1 MRRDST
7 GGDMNFCSQCGG
19 RVVLQTRPGDKAP
32 RYACPPCGAVF
43 YLSPRLTVACIAAR
57 EDRIV
62 LCRRAAEPG
71 YGLWTLPSGFVEKGE
86 PASRGAARE
95 TMEEARA
102 EVELT
107 RPYAL
112 FHISHE
118 NQLQIVYLARLL
130 SADCKAGAETLEA
143 RLFNEA
149 EIPWGAFAFT
159 TTQVALRKYF
169 EDFRAGSFGFH
180 FADIVA
186 FSGGGK
192 FR

>member
-1 MRRDST
+1 MRRGST
-7 GGDMNFCSQCGG
+7 GGDMNFCSQCGSG
-19 RVVLQTRPGDKAP
+19 IVLQAQHGDKAP
-32 RYACPPCGAVF
+32 RYRCPACAAVF

-62 LCRRAAEPG
+62 LCRRAAAPG
-71 YGLWTLPSGFVEKGE
+71 YGLWTLPSGFVEQGE

-95 TMEEARA
+95 TMEEAQA
-102 EVELT
+102 EVELI

-118 NQLQIVYLARLL
+118 NQLQVVYLARLL
-130 SADCKAGAETLEA
+130 GVECKAGVETLEA
-143 RLFNEA
+143 RLFSEA
-149 EIPWGAFAFT
+149 EIPWGALAFT

-186 FSGGGK
+186 FSGGSK